1 MISCEACFS
10 KCNARMLRADA
21 ERARILVK
29 ARQLM
34 LRSFKRFYARTDEGP
49 RSRTQRIR
57 SYRLKSSARSERHQ
71 PRNQETHSQASP
83 RVELSAELDRPQPG
97 ERADPYYRTGSS
109 RLDVLLFRRSSQ
121 GPYRE
126 AASVPLPG

>member
-1 MISCEACFS
+1 MEVSFRKMVSCEACFS

-83 RVELSAELDRPQPG
+83 RVELSAELDRQQPG
-97 ERADPYYRTGSS
+97 ERVDPYYHIGMF
-109 RLDVLLFRRSSQ
+109 RLQVGLFYRETAE
-121 GPYRE
+121 PYRW
-126 AASVPLPG
+126 